1 MGRVTDTTSCTTHI
15 SVTSSP
21 APPTSEQVSE
31 PVPWLDSP
39 TSPQERTSSKSAPNS
54 ASRLVVAPVST
65 LLPSVAL
72 GISPTPTVLV
82 SLRPPSSTSSLRELP
97 TTSDGK
103 ACSLKDRASRRNSL
117 PLDPEFTSPPCELV
131 IKINEAANLGKQL
144 II

>member
-1 MGRVTDTTSCTTHI
+1 MGTTI
-15 SVTSSP
+15 SVSSSP

-31 PVPWLDSP
+31 PVPWLSSP
-39 TSPQERTSSKSAPNS
+39 TSPEERTSRKSAPS
-54 ASRLVVAPVST
+54 SPSRLVVAPVLT
-65 LLPSVAL
+65 LLPSAAL

-97 TTSDGK
+97 TTSDGE
-103 ACSLKDRASRRNSL
+103 AFSLKDRALRRNSL
-117 PLDPEFTSPPCELV
+117 PPDPEFTSPACELV